1 MRFDEGMQVNVIYH
15 PVYYILNPQSS
26 GGELMMILFL
36 SLPCCR
42 AELGGGD
49 RPTVPVSLDCEPTNT
64 LCIDVYREWRG
75 LFTSIGDSVSGV
87 IERPLFRSLRVQEEE
102 APPIRKATRGGNAH
116 Q

>member
-1 MRFDEGMQVNVIYH
+1 MCDLASYH
-15 PVYYILNPQSS
+15 LLNPS
-26 GGELMMILFL
+26 GYELIMMLFL
-36 SLPCCR
+36 FLPCCR